1 MAAVPSPGL
10 PQQRHEA
17 SSPSGGFGLPTR
29 RLEALLA
36 ARSAGSHTAPQASA
50 LPPSPAEL
58 DRLGRAVL
66 RLQRGLTGERSLAGA
81 SYMDD
86 PELLDAYLLYYWPVS
101 YAQATRALTLSGLR
115 PSSVLDLGS
124 GPGPMAAAAIDRG
137 AARAMLVDKSPGA
150 LALAERLLAPSPT
163 SVACLELDEF
173 ARDGGPALAP
183 GSAQGGGAAIEDGEG
198 FELICFGH
206 SLNEFH
212 AGESGRVE
220 LRAALVERAAG
231 RLADG
236 GSVLIID
243 PATLAAARDAI
254 ALRDALCARGWRVI
268 APCTTDAPCP
278 ALAAGPSHSCHD
290 EAAWAMPGFVEAL
303 AAKAGLDRALIKM
316 SWFALRPPE
325 RRARP
330 GATSSDTAAQPTPGP
345 VRPSGPAEAALPDK
359 PVQSDAALPSRP
371 PSPAPGKTLYRVV
384 SEPML
389 NKAGRVRRLICGT
402 EGRFPLS
409 AKRGDDNAEKAGF
422 FGLGRYDLIEVDRPE
437 LREGG
442 WGIATD
448 TRIHVAQ
455 NPERGLV

>member
-1 MAAVPSPGL
+1 LPPWGSVPKHMAAKPGTGL
-10 PQQRHEA
+10 P
-17 SSPSGGFGLPTR
+17 PW

-36 ARSAGSHTAPQASA
+36 TVGLSAPKA
-50 LPPSPAEL
+50 AEL

-183 GSAQGGGAAIEDGEG
+183 GSALGGGAAIEDGEG

-330 GATSSDTAAQPTPGP
+330 GASSSETAAQPTPGP
-345 VRPSGPAEAALPDK
+345 VRPSGPADAALPDK

-371 PSPAPGKTLYRVV
+371 SSPAPGKTLYRVV

-422 FGLGRYDLIEVDRPE
+422 FGLGRYDLIGVDRPE

-442 WGIATD
+442 WGIAAD

-455 NPERGLV
+455 NPEHGLV

>member
-1 MAAVPSPGL
+1 
-10 PQQRHEA
+10 
-17 SSPSGGFGLPTR
+17 
-29 RLEALLA
+29 
-36 ARSAGSHTAPQASA
+36 
-50 LPPSPAEL
+50 
-58 DRLGRAVL
+58 
-66 RLQRGLTGERSLAGA
+66 
-81 SYMDD
+81 MDD

-137 AARAMLVDKSPGA
+137 AARAMLVDKSSGA

-173 ARDGGPALAP
+173 ARGGGTALAP
-183 GSAQGGGAAIEDGEG
+183 GSAQGGEGPSMGGSAQGGSAQGGSAQGGAAAIEDGEG

-212 AGESGRVE
+212 AGESGRVG

-325 RRARP
+325 RRAHP
-330 GATSSDTAAQPTPGP
+330 GASSSDTAAQPTPGQA
-345 VRPSGPAEAALPDK
+345 RPSGPADAALPDK